1 MNKYKYISTTL
12 PYINST
18 PHIGHC
24 FEFVL
29 ADVIAEF
36 YRLDHDVLFNVG
48 IDEHGQ
54 KVWQKAIDEDYSDTQ
69 EYCNVLSEQWKQFC
83 LLLKIN
89 YDNFYRT
96 TDQQH
101 KENVLTFYKE
111 IESYIFSKEYEGN
124 YCVGCEAFVT
134 DKESFDGKCKIH
146 NTELIFTKEKNKFFD
161 LLNFSASIKD
171 VLVDKGRSNEL
182 QNIIHDKFDLSIT
195 RQNVKW
201 GIDSGEG
208 VFYVWAEALL
218 NYIFAAK
225 FYENR
230 EEFYKY
236 WNDSLII
243 CGKDNLKFQAYILQ
257 ALLLSNNI
265 PQTKEI
271 LVHGNIL
278 DADGNKMSKTT
289 GNVIDPIE
297 QVQKYGVD
305 PLRYYLVF
313 GLNTFDDSKYSEED
327 LVKKWNNEVVNG
339 LGNLISRLFH
349 LIDLKQIKLDQNKL
363 TPNAVQIISE
373 NTSKINENF
382 KKYNLREVGSFLY
395 EVVNKLNK
403 RITIERPFDKNC
415 TNYFE
420 ILNDIY
426 FELKSI
432 TVYYGLIL
440 KQYKPALDKAFVE
453 NKKIIIFEKF

>member
-36 YRLDHDVLFNVG
+36 YRLDHEVIFNVG

-54 KVWQKAIDEDYSDTQ
+54 KVWQKAIDEGYSDTQ
-69 EYCNVLSEQWKQFC
+69 KYCDVLAEQWKQFC
-83 LLLKIN
+83 SLLKIN

-101 KENVLTFYKE
+101 KENVLAFYKE
-111 IESYIFSKEYEGN
+111 IENHIFSKEYEGN

-134 DKESFDGKCKIH
+134 DKESYDGKCKIH
-146 NTELIFTKEKNKFFD
+146 NTELVFTKEKNKFFD
-161 LLNFSASIKD
+161 LQKFSVSIEN

-182 QNIIHDKFDLSIT
+182 QNIIQDKFDLSIT

-201 GIDSGEG
+201 GIDSKEG

-218 NYIFAAK
+218 NYIFALK
-225 FYENR
+225 YYEDR
-230 EEFYKY
+230 EHFYKF
-236 WNDSLII
+236 WKDSLII

-257 ALLLSNNI
+257 ALLISNKV
-265 PQTKEI
+265 PQTKEV

-278 DADGNKMSKTT
+278 DADGAKMSKTT
-289 GNVIDPIE
+289 GNVIDPVE
-297 QVQKYGVD
+297 QVQKFGID
-305 PLRYYLVF
+305 PVRYYLVF
-313 GLNTFDDSKYSEED
+313 GLNTFDDSKYSEVD

-349 LIDLKQIKLDQNKL
+349 LIDIKKVELNSELITYTTARNIQENINTINK
-363 TPNAVQIISE
+363 
-373 NTSKINENF
+373 NF
-382 KKYNLREVGSFLY
+382 NNYNLKEVGSLLY

-403 RITIERPFDKNC
+403 RITIEKPFDKDC
-415 TNYFE
+415 KNYFE

-426 FELKSI
+426 FELK
-432 TVYYGLIL
+432 GLIPYYNLVL
-440 KQYKPALDKAFVE
+440 KQYKSSLDKAFVE
-453 NKKIIIFEKF
+453 NKKIIIFEKL

>member
-36 YRLDHDVLFNVG
+36 YRLDHDVVFNVG

-54 KVWQKAIDEDYSDTQ
+54 KVWQKALDEGYLNTQ

-83 LLLKIN
+83 SLLKIN

-111 IESYIFSKEYEGN
+111 IESHIFSKEYEGN

-134 DKESFDGKCKIH
+134 DKESNEGRCKTH

-161 LLNFSASIKD
+161 LQKFSSSIED

-182 QNIIHDKFDLSIT
+182 LNIIQDKFDLSIT

-201 GIDSGEG
+201 GIDSKEG
-208 VFYVWAEALL
+208 IFYVWAEALL
-218 NYIFAAK
+218 NYIFALK
-225 FYENR
+225 YYENR
-230 EEFYKY
+230 EYFYKF
-236 WNDSLII
+236 WEDSLII

-257 ALLLSNNI
+257 ALLISNKV
-265 PQTKEI
+265 PQTKEV

-278 DADGNKMSKTT
+278 DADGAKMSKTT
-289 GNVIDPIE
+289 GNVIDPVE
-297 QVQKYGVD
+297 QVRKYGIDSV
-305 PLRYYLVF
+305 RYYLIF
-313 GLNTFDDSKYSEED
+313 GLNTFDDSKYSELD
-327 LVKKWNNEVVNG
+327 LIKKWNNEIVNG

-349 LIDLKQIKLDQNKL
+349 LIDLKKVKLNIEEITEKTNESIENNHLLIKR
-363 TPNAVQIISE
+363 
-373 NTSKINENF
+373 NF
-382 KKYNLREVGSFLY
+382 KKYNLREVGSILY

-403 RITIERPFDKNC
+403 RITIEKPFDKDC
-415 TNYFE
+415 INYFE

-426 FELKSI
+426 FELEGIMS
-432 TVYYGLIL
+432 YYNLVL
-440 KQYKPALDKAFVE
+440 KHYKPSLDKAFVE
-453 NKKIIIFEKF
+453 NKKIIIFEKL